1 MYAKPKCPPLVKLI
15 VVAII
20 VAELVAV
27 GMLAA
32 GRAGA
37 AGTSANAQGP
47 DASAPAAQPSDQ
59 QAAAPTAAGD
69 GQAAQQDAAPEP
81 IALTVTFAGDCT
93 LGSDVN
99 FDGSRSFNTKYGEVE
114 DPAYFLQNVAE
125 LFGADDLT
133 VVNMEGVLT
142 EGGERADKEFA
153 FRGKPEYSKIL
164 SSASVEAASMANN
177 HSKDYGEDSYNDTI
191 EALEGD
197 NVKTFGYDRIAYMDV
212 KGVKVALI
220 GAYFPEDSD
229 ENQKAMTD
237 NIAKARSEGAQLVLV
252 YVHWGIERDYDPSTD
267 QMNMGRAAIDAGAD
281 LVVGSHPHVIQG
293 WEVYQGRYIVYSL
306 GNFCFGGNSNP
317 EDKDCMLFQQTFT
330 VTGNEVAKNDDVDFI
345 ACSVSSESDRNT
357 YQPTIAEGDEKARID
372 AKIQESTDKIAAA
385 AAELDGTGDTADG
398 DAAGEGEG
406 ASDAAEGDGAQDE
419 SAA

>member
-1 MYAKPKCPPLVKLI
+1 MYAKPKCPPLLKLI
-15 VVAII
+15 VVI
-20 VAELVAV
+20 VIVVELVLV

-37 AGTSANAQGP
+37 AGAGDQGAAETP
-47 DASAPAAQPSDQ
+47 AVQPNDQQVTTPAASGGAQD
-59 QAAAPTAAGD
+59 D
-69 GQAAQQDAAPEP
+69 QQDAAAPEP
-81 IALTVTFAGDCT
+81 VSLTVTFAGDCT

-99 FDGSRSFNTKYGEVE
+99 FDGSRSFNTKYGEVD

-164 SSASVEAASMANN
+164 SSSSVEAASMANN
-177 HSKDYGEDSYNDTI
+177 HSKDYGEESYNDTI
-191 EALEGD
+191 EALEAD
-197 NVKTFGYDRIAYMDV
+197 KVQTFGYDRIAFMDV

-220 GAYFPEDSD
+220 GAYFPEDGD
-229 ENQKAMTD
+229 ENLKQMTD
-237 NIAKARSEGAQLVLV
+237 NIAKAREEGAQLVLV
-252 YVHWGIERDYDPSTD
+252 YAHWGVERDYKPTED
-267 QMNMGRAAIDAGAD
+267 QLKMGRAAIDAGAD

-293 WEVYQGRYIVYSL
+293 YEVYEGRYIVYSL

-317 EDKDCMLFQQTFT
+317 EDKDCMIFQQTFT
-330 VTGNEVAKNDDVDFI
+330 VTGDEVAKNDDVNFI

-357 YQPTIAEGDEKARID
+357 YQPTIAEGDEKTRID
-372 AKIQESTDKIAAA
+372 EKIKASNDEIAEMAAA
-385 AAELDGTGDTADG
+385 LPQDTAE
-398 DAAGEGEG
+398 EGE
-406 ASDAAEGDGAQDE
+406 DAGDGNDE

>member
-69 GQAAQQDAAPEP
+69 GQAAQQDAAPDP
-81 IALTVTFAGDCT
+81 ITLTVTFAGDCT

-177 HSKDYGEDSYNDTI
+177 HSKDYGDESYNDTI

-197 NVKTFGYDRIAYMDV
+197 NVQTFGYDRIAYMDV

-229 ENQKAMTD
+229 ENQKEMTD

-252 YVHWGIERDYDPSTD
+252 YAHWGVERDYKPSED
-267 QMNMGRAAIDAGAD
+267 QLKMGRVAIDSGAD

-293 WEVYQGRYIVYSL
+293 YEVYEGRYIVYSL

-330 VTGNEVAKNDDVDFI
+330 VTGDEVAKNDDVNFI

-372 AKIQESTDKIAAA
+372 EKIQESNDEIAQMAA
-385 AAELDGTGDTADG
+385 DLPSSGSDEG
-398 DAAGEGEG
+398 GEGS
-406 ASDAAEGDGAQDE
+406 SDAAEGDGAQDE

>member
-1 MYAKPKCPPLVKLI
+1 MYAKPTCPTPLKI
-15 VVAII
+15 VILAII
-20 VAELVAV
+20 AIELAFIGFTLVTEA
-27 GMLAA
+27 
-32 GRAGA
+32 RAGEGA
-37 AGTSANAQGP
+37 
-47 DASAPAAQPSDQ
+47 APAPEETAQPAPAPADNHAPD
-59 QAAAPTAAGD
+59 AAAPEAGAD
-69 GQAAQQDAAPEP
+69 AAAPEP
-81 IALTVTFAGDCT
+81 VTLTVTFAGDCT

-99 FDGSRSFNTKYGEVE
+99 FDGSRSFNSKYAEVQ

-164 SSASVEAASMANN
+164 STASVEGASVANN

-197 NVKTFGYDRIAYMDV
+197 NVKTFGYDRIAYFDV
-212 KGVKVALI
+212 KGVKVALV

-229 ENQKAMTD
+229 DNEKQMTD
-237 NIAKARSEGAQLVLV
+237 NIAEGAQLVLV

-330 VTGNEVAKNDDVDFI
+330 VTGNEVAKNDAVDFI

-385 AAELDGTGDTADG
+385 TAELDGAGDTADG

>member
-20 VAELVAV
+20 VAELVSV

-69 GQAAQQDAAPEP
+69 GQAAQQDAAPDP
-81 IALTVTFAGDCT
+81 ITLTVTFAGDCT

-177 HSKDYGEDSYNDTI
+177 HSKDYGEESYNDTI

-197 NVKTFGYDRIAYMDV
+197 NVQTFGYDRIAYMDV

-229 ENQKAMTD
+229 ENQKEMTD

-252 YVHWGIERDYDPSTD
+252 YAHWGVERDYKPSED
-267 QMNMGRAAIDAGAD
+267 QLKMGRVAIDSGAD

-293 WEVYQGRYIVYSL
+293 YEVYEGRYIVYSL

-330 VTGNEVAKNDDVDFI
+330 VTGDEVAKNDDVNFI

-372 AKIQESTDKIAAA
+372 EKIQESNDEIAQMAA
-385 AAELDGTGDTADG
+385 DLPSSGSDEG
-398 DAAGEGEG
+398 GEGS
-406 ASDAAEGDGAQDE
+406 SDAAEGDGAQDE

>member
-1 MYAKPKCPPLVKLI
+1 MYAKPTCPTPLKI
-15 VVAII
+15 VILAII
-20 VAELVAV
+20 AIELAFIGFTLVTEA
-27 GMLAA
+27 
-32 GRAGA
+32 RAGEGA
-37 AGTSANAQGP
+37 
-47 DASAPAAQPSDQ
+47 APAPEETVQPAPAPADS
-59 QAAAPTAAGD
+59 AAPEATAPEAGGD
-69 GQAAQQDAAPEP
+69 EAAPEP
-81 IALTVTFAGDCT
+81 VTLTVTFAGDCT

-99 FDGSRSFNTKYGEVE
+99 FDGSRSFNSKYAEVQ

-164 SSASVEAASMANN
+164 SSSSVEAATMANN

-372 AKIQESTDKIAAA
+372 GKIQESTDKIAAA
-385 AAELDGTGDTADG
+385 AAELDGAGGDTADG
-398 DAAGEGEG
+398 DAAGDGEG
-406 ASDAAEGDGAQDE
+406 GSEGDGENA
-419 SAA
+419 

>member
-59 QAAAPTAAGD
+59 QVAAPTAAGD
-69 GQAAQQDAAPEP
+69 DQTAQQDAAPEP

-177 HSKDYGEDSYNDTI
+177 HSKDYGEESYNDTI

-197 NVKTFGYDRIAYMDV
+197 NVQTFGYDRIAYMDV

-229 ENQKAMTD
+229 ENQKEMTD

-252 YVHWGIERDYDPSTD
+252 YAHWGVERDYKPSED
-267 QMNMGRAAIDAGAD
+267 QLKMGRVAIDAGAD

-293 WEVYQGRYIVYSL
+293 WEVYEGRYIVYSL

-330 VTGNEVAKNDDVDFI
+330 VTGDEVAKNDDVNFI

-372 AKIQESTDKIAAA
+372 EKIQESNDEIAQMAA
-385 AAELDGTGDTADG
+385 DLPSSGSDEG
-398 DAAGEGEG
+398 GEG
-406 ASDAAEGDGAQDE
+406 ASDAAGGDGAQDE

>member
-1 MYAKPKCPPLVKLI
+1 M
-15 VVAII
+15 
-20 VAELVAV
+20 
-27 GMLAA
+27 
-32 GRAGA
+32 
-37 AGTSANAQGP
+37 T
-47 DASAPAAQPSDQ
+47 
-59 QAAAPTAAGD
+59 
-69 GQAAQQDAAPEP
+69 
-81 IALTVTFAGDCT
+81 LTVTFAGDCT

-99 FDGSRSFNTKYGEVE
+99 FDGSRSFNSKYAEVQ

-164 SSASVEAASMANN
+164 SSSSVEAATMANN

-372 AKIQESTDKIAAA
+372 GKIQESTDKIAAA
-385 AAELDGTGDTADG
+385 AAELDGTGGDTAGG
-398 DAAGEGEG
+398 DAAGDGEG
-406 ASDAAEGDGAQDE
+406 GSEGDGENA
-419 SAA
+419 

>member
-1 MYAKPKCPPLVKLI
+1 MYAKPNCPPLLKL
-15 VVAII
+15 II
-20 VAELVAV
+20 VAVIAVELVVV

-37 AGTSANAQGP
+37 AGTGDQGT
-47 DASAPAAQPSDQ
+47 AETPAAQPSGQ
-59 QAAAPTAAGD
+59 QAATPVTSGNVQD
-69 GQAAQQDAAPEP
+69 DQQDAAAPEP
-81 IALTVTFAGDCT
+81 VTLTVSFAGDCT

-99 FDGSRSFNTKYGEVE
+99 FDGSRSFNTKYGEVD

-164 SSASVEAASMANN
+164 SSSSVEAASMANN
-177 HSKDYGEDSYNDTI
+177 HSRDYGEESYNDTI
-191 EALEGD
+191 EALEAD
-197 NVKTFGYDRIAYMDV
+197 KVQTFGYDRIAFMDV
-212 KGVKVALI
+212 KGVKVALV

-229 ENQKAMTD
+229 ENLKQMTD
-237 NIAKARSEGAQLVLV
+237 NIAKAREEGARLVLV
-252 YVHWGIERDYDPSTD
+252 YAHWGIERDYKPTED
-267 QMNMGRAAIDAGAD
+267 QLKMGRAAIDAGAD

-293 WEVYQGRYIVYSL
+293 YEVYEGRYIVYSL

-317 EDKDCMLFQQTFT
+317 EDKDCMIFQQTFT
-330 VTGNEVAKNDDVDFI
+330 VTGDEVAKNDDVNFI

-357 YQPTIAEGDEKARID
+357 YQPTIAEGDEKTRID
-372 AKIQESTDKIAAA
+372 EKIKASNDEIAEM
-385 AAELDGTGDTADG
+385 AAELPQDSAEGGEGSGDGTEGDTQ
-398 DAAGEGEG
+398 E
-406 ASDAAEGDGAQDE
+406 
-419 SAA
+419 

>member
-15 VVAII
+15 VLAII
-20 VAELVAV
+20 VVELVAV

-37 AGTSANAQGP
+37 SGAAAGTSGAEV
-47 DASAPAAQPSDQ
+47 PAAQPNDQ
-59 QAAAPTAAGD
+59 QVAAPAASGE
-69 GQAAQQDAAPEP
+69 GQADQQNAAPEP
-81 IALTVTFAGDCT
+81 VTLTVTFAGDCT

-99 FDGSRSFNTKYGEVE
+99 FDGSRSFNTKYSEVD
-114 DPAYFLQNVAE
+114 DPAYFLKNVAE

-164 SSASVEAASMANN
+164 SSSSVEAASMANN
-177 HSKDYGEDSYNDTI
+177 HSADYGEESYNDTI

-197 NVKTFGYDRIAYMDV
+197 NVQTFGYDRIASMDV

-229 ENQKAMTD
+229 ENLKRMTD
-237 NIAKARSEGAQLVLV
+237 NIAKAREEGAQLVLV
-252 YVHWGIERDYDPSTD
+252 YAHWGVERDYKPSED
-267 QMNMGRAAIDAGAD
+267 QLKMGRAAIDAGAD

-293 WEVYQGRYIVYSL
+293 YEVYEGRYIVYSL

-330 VTGNEVAKNDDVDFI
+330 VTGDEVAKNDDVNFI
-345 ACSVSSESDRNT
+345 ACSVSSETDRNT
-357 YQPTIAEGDEKARID
+357 YQPTIAEGDEKERID
-372 AKIQESTDKIAAA
+372 AKIQESTDEIAQMAA
-385 AAELDGTGDTADG
+385 DLPASDTGDGTSGDGEDNAD
-398 DAAGEGEG
+398 AEGE
-406 ASDAAEGDGAQDE
+406 SAE
-419 SAA
+419 

>member
-1 MYAKPKCPPLVKLI
+1 MYAKPKCPPPVELI
-15 VVAII
+15 GGAII

-69 GQAAQQDAAPEP
+69 DQTAQQDAAPDP
-81 IALTVTFAGDCT
+81 ITLTVTFAGDCT

-177 HSKDYGEDSYNDTI
+177 HSKDYGDESYNDTI

-197 NVKTFGYDRIAYMDV
+197 NVQTFGYDRIAYMDV

-229 ENQKAMTD
+229 ENQKEMTD

-252 YVHWGIERDYDPSTD
+252 YAHWGVERDYKPSED
-267 QMNMGRAAIDAGAD
+267 QLKMGRVAIDAGAD

-293 WEVYQGRYIVYSL
+293 YEVYEGRYIVYSL

-330 VTGNEVAKNDDVDFI
+330 VTGDEVAKNDDVNFI

-372 AKIQESTDKIAAA
+372 EKIQESNDEIAQMAA
-385 AAELDGTGDTADG
+385 DLPSSGSDEG
-398 DAAGEGEG
+398 GEG

>member
-37 AGTSANAQGP
+37 AGASANAQGP

-59 QAAAPTAAGD
+59 QVAAPTAAGD
-69 GQAAQQDAAPEP
+69 DQTAQQDAAPDP
-81 IALTVTFAGDCT
+81 ITLTVTFAGDCT

-164 SSASVEAASMANN
+164 SSASVEAASMANS

-197 NVKTFGYDRIAYMDV
+197 NVQTFGYDRIAYMDV
-212 KGVKVALI
+212 KGVKVALV

-229 ENQKAMTD
+229 ENQKEMTD

-252 YVHWGIERDYDPSTD
+252 YAHWGVERDYKPSED
-267 QMNMGRAAIDAGAD
+267 QLKMGRGAIDAGAD

-293 WEVYQGRYIVYSL
+293 YEVYEGRYIVYSL

-330 VTGNEVAKNDDVDFI
+330 VTGDEVAKNDDVNFI

-372 AKIQESTDKIAAA
+372 EKIQESNDEIAQMAA
-385 AAELDGTGDTADG
+385 DLPSSGSDEG
-398 DAAGEGEG
+398 GEGT
-406 ASDAAEGDGAQDE
+406 SDVAEGDGAQDE

>member
-1 MYAKPKCPPLVKLI
+1 MYAKPTCPTPLKI
-15 VVAII
+15 VILAII
-20 VAELVAV
+20 AIELAFIGFTLVTEA
-27 GMLAA
+27 
-32 GRAGA
+32 RAGEGA
-37 AGTSANAQGP
+37 
-47 DASAPAAQPSDQ
+47 APAPEETAQP
-59 QAAAPTAAGD
+59 APAPAD
-69 GQAAQQDAAPEP
+69 SAAPEATAP
-81 IALTVTFAGDCT
+81 EAGGDEATPEPVTLTVTFAGDCT

-99 FDGSRSFNTKYGEVE
+99 FDGSRSFNSKYAEVQ

-164 SSASVEAASMANN
+164 SSASVEAATMANN

-372 AKIQESTDKIAAA
+372 GKIQESTDKIAAA
-385 AAELDGTGDTADG
+385 AAELDGAGGDTADG
-398 DAAGEGEG
+398 DAAGDGEG
-406 ASDAAEGDGAQDE
+406 GSEGDGENA
-419 SAA
+419 

>member
-69 GQAAQQDAAPEP
+69 GQAAQQDAAPDP
-81 IALTVTFAGDCT
+81 ITLTVTFAGDCT

-177 HSKDYGEDSYNDTI
+177 HSKDYGEESYNDTI

-197 NVKTFGYDRIAYMDV
+197 NVQTFGYDRIAYMDV

-229 ENQKAMTD
+229 ENQKEMTD

-252 YVHWGIERDYDPSTD
+252 YAHWGVERDYKPSED
-267 QMNMGRAAIDAGAD
+267 QLKMGRVAIDSGAD

-293 WEVYQGRYIVYSL
+293 YEVYEGRYIVYSL

-330 VTGNEVAKNDDVDFI
+330 VTGDEVAKNDDVNFI

-372 AKIQESTDKIAAA
+372 EKIQESNDEIAQMAA
-385 AAELDGTGDTADG
+385 DLPSSGSDEG
-398 DAAGEGEG
+398 GEG

>member
-59 QAAAPTAAGD
+59 QVAAPTAAGD
-69 GQAAQQDAAPEP
+69 DQTAQQDAAPDP
-81 IALTVTFAGDCT
+81 ITLTVTFAGDCT

-177 HSKDYGEDSYNDTI
+177 HSKDYGDESYNDTI

-197 NVKTFGYDRIAYMDV
+197 NVQTFGYDRIAYMDV

-229 ENQKAMTD
+229 ENQKEMTD

-252 YVHWGIERDYDPSTD
+252 YAHWGVERDYKPSED
-267 QMNMGRAAIDAGAD
+267 QLKMGRVAIDAGAD

-293 WEVYQGRYIVYSL
+293 YEVYEGRYIVYSL

-330 VTGNEVAKNDDVDFI
+330 VTGDEVAKNDDVNFI

-372 AKIQESTDKIAAA
+372 EKIQESNDEIAQMAA
-385 AAELDGTGDTADG
+385 DLPSSGSDEG
-398 DAAGEGEG
+398 GEGS
-406 ASDAAEGDGAQDE
+406 SDAAEGDGAQDE